1 MMKELVAQCQSND
14 VSVIS
19 RCLTVIE
26 GICKVLET
34 VPDSD
39 IVGEVVLHFID
50 DLNVFLRTMWEM
62 MVGILPQFQS
72 NTLELLLLIDDY
84 DKLELIL
91 TCLLLIANTRRY
103 WIMVDVIRD
112 INTDH
117 EQEDASCIDLDIWM
131 SFFSV
136 LLQYNNPMFCTFF
149 FILLFLAENPTATV
163 LEELKAS
170 IISFCTV

>member
-1 MMKELVAQCQSND
+1 MGNNGQYSSTSSKLSWGCS
-14 VSVIS
+14 
-19 RCLTVIE
+19 L
-26 GICKVLET
+26 
-34 VPDSD
+34 
-39 IVGEVVLHFID
+39 IV
-50 DLNVFLRTMWEM
+50 
-62 MVGILPQFQS
+62 
-72 NTLELLLLIDDY
+72 DDY

-117 EQEDASCIDLDIWM
+117 EQEDASCVDLDIWM

-136 LLQYNNPMFCTFF
+136 MLQYTNSMFGRC
-149 FILLFLAENPTATV
+149 LLLVSFLVENPTATV

-170 IISFCTV
+170 ISSFCTV